1 MALPRGELSILL
13 RDLRAAGPVDRVR
26 LLARSLSSLRR
37 LSPWDRKILLRM
49 AGFEGAEALVERL
62 AQDDEATAGRL
73 RRLLAELEKEPAE
86 LERTV
91 RELGDPKRRSA
102 AVDELLA
109 TLDRGMTAEEE
120 AEPEAALPNLPPGP
134 VPEPPPVPPAGAGAA
149 PLPEAPPVPERP
161 VPLTRP
167 AAPHGTRPS
176 VGRASGP
183 AAGGTPALPTSA
195 EAPVPKPSRA
205 EQVSGPPPSE
215 EPPPPEI
222 PAEAHELQARLQEA
236 EPEARP
242 EPLPKPPP
250 PSSAPVPA
258 APPEPADG
266 APASATQ
273 VLDRLLALRRG
284 AAGPPPDA
292 RELGRTLD
300 RDLPF
305 PWARRRALQAWIEAG
320 GAADLDGALD
330 LIGELPAAADR
341 TWCLAT
347 LMAHGAWSDGE
358 RKRIAGA
365 APTPAARR
373 RLERRLRA

>member
-73 RRLLAELEKEPAE
+73 RHLLAELEKEPEE

-91 RELGDPKRRSA
+91 RELGDPKRRSR

-120 AEPEAALPNLPPGP
+120 PAPAVPFPDLPAAPL
-134 VPEPPPVPPAGAGAA
+134 PEPPPVPPAGAGAA

-176 VGRASGP
+176 AGRATGP
-183 AAGGTPALPTSA
+183 PAGGPTAPPTSA
-195 EAPVPKPSRA
+195 EGRAPESSRA
-205 EQVSGPPPSE
+205 GQASEPPPSE

-222 PAEAHELQARLQEA
+222 PAEAHDLQASLQED
-236 EPEARP
+236 EPEARR
-242 EPLPKPPP
+242 EPLPKPTP

-258 APPEPADG
+258 APPEAADG
-266 APASATQ
+266 APASAAA

-284 AAGPPPDA
+284 TAGPPPGA
-292 RELGRTLD
+292 AELGRTLE
-300 RDLPF
+300 REIPF

-320 GAADLDGALD
+320 GATDLDGALG
-330 LIGELPAAADR
+330 LIGGLAAPADR
-341 TWCLAT
+341 AWCLAT
-347 LMAHGAWSDGE
+347 LMDHGAWSDAE
-358 RKRIAGA
+358 RERIAAA

-373 RLERRLRA
+373 RLERRSSP

>member
-73 RRLLAELEKEPAE
+73 RHLLAELEKEPE
-86 LERTV
+86 TLERTV
-91 RELGDPKRRSA
+91 RELADPKRRSQ

-109 TLDRGMTAEEE
+109 TLDRGMAAED
-120 AEPEAALPNLPPGP
+120 EPEPAAPFPDPQPAP
-134 VPEPPPVPPAGAGAA
+134 VPGPPPVPPPGVA

-161 VPLTRP
+161 VPL
-167 AAPHGTRPS
+167 ARPS
-176 VGRASGP
+176 P
-183 AAGGTPALPTSA
+183 APRVPPK
-195 EAPVPKPSRA
+195 EAPAPA
-205 EQVSGPPPSE
+205 
-215 EPPPPEI
+215 PPPPPVSARSPVKAPPVPAVGAAPEPRL
-222 PAEAHELQARLQEA
+222 PAEVEREA
-236 EPEARP
+236 EPAPEPAPEARP
-242 EPLPKPPP
+242 SPAPPP
-250 PSSAPVPA
+250 PIQAPPSIAA
-258 APPEPADG
+258 APPEAADG
-266 APASATQ
+266 APASASR

-284 AAGPPPDA
+284 SGGEAPDA
-292 RELGRTLD
+292 ESLGRTLE
-300 RDLPF
+300 REIPF

-320 GAADLDGALD
+320 GATDLDGALE

-347 LMAHGAWSDGE
+347 LMAHGAWSDAE
-358 RKRIAGA
+358 RERIAAA

-373 RLERRLRA
+373 RLESRRAG

>member
-1 MALPRGELSILL
+1 MALPRGELSTLL

-49 AGFEGAEALVERL
+49 AGFEGAESLVERL

-73 RRLLAELEKEPAE
+73 RRLLAELEEEPEA

-91 RELGDPKRRSA
+91 RDLGDPKSRSR

-109 TLDRGMTAEEE
+109 TLDRGMAAEEE
-120 AEPEAALPNLPPGP
+120 PAAAPEAPSPELRPGP
-134 VPEPPPVPPAGAGAA
+134 VPEPPPVPPPGDGPA

-161 VPLTRP
+161 VPLAAPPPRPTAPGRPAPPPPIEAPADAAEPAGASPDDTDARSPKESPRP
-167 AAPHGTRPS
+167 AAP
-176 VGRASGP
+176 
-183 AAGGTPALPTSA
+183 
-195 EAPVPKPSRA
+195 
-205 EQVSGPPPSE
+205 PPS
-215 EPPPPEI
+215 PTPT
-222 PAEAHELQARLQEA
+222 L
-236 EPEARP
+236 
-242 EPLPKPPP
+242 
-250 PSSAPVPA
+250 A

-266 APASATQ
+266 APASAAQ

-284 AAGPPPDA
+284 TAGPPPDA
-292 RELGRTLD
+292 RELGRTLE
-300 RDLPF
+300 REIPF
-305 PWARRRALQAWIEAG
+305 PWARRRALQAWIEVG

-347 LMAHGAWSDGE
+347 LMAHGAWSDADRE
-358 RKRIAGA
+358 RIAGA

-373 RLERRLRA
+373 RLERRRAG